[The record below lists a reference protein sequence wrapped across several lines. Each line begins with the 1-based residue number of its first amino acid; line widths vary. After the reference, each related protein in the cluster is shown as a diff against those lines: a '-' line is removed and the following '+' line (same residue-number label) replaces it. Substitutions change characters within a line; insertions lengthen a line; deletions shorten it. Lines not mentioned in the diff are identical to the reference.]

1 MTGWRVLA
9 VVAGTAIVAYDTW
22 DLVRAL
28 VVPRPAT
35 SGLVAACTRTLR
47 RGLHRLA
54 VRRHSFE
61 ARDRALAT
69 IEPSLIL
76 VRLLLWMV
84 IGYAGFALVLYG
96 VGHRTLAHAFVD
108 SGSSITTLGFATEP
122 GSVSA
127 VITFL
132 AAGFGL
138 VVVALQIAF
147 LPALYDAF
155 NRREVLVTMLES
167 RAGTPAWGPE
177 LVARHH
183 LVGIQENL
191 AALYADWER
200 WAADV
205 AESHTSYPILMY
217 LRSPRATN
225 SWVTGLLA
233 VLDSAALALAV
244 NPTTTPVEAR
254 LCLRMGFTCL
264 RDIARVI
271 RIPFDPDPLP
281 DAPIEL
287 TYEEFAAAI
296 DRLARAGV
304 PMDRGPAEAWP
315 DFRGWRVNYESIAY
329 AVADLVYA
337 PNAPWS
343 GRRTGV
349 DEAVLAPAR
358 PTHRAPDKPEGD
370 PAAAT

>member
-1 MTGWRVLA
+1 VTGWRVLA
-9 VVAGTAIVAYDTW
+9 VVAGIAVVAYDTW

-35 SGLVAACTRTLR
+35 KGLVAGIIRPLR

-54 VRRHSFE
+54 VRRRTFA
-61 ARDRALAT
+61 ARDRTLAT
-69 IEPSLIL
+69 VEPALIL

-84 IGYAGFALVLYG
+84 IGYAGFALILYG
-96 VGHRTLAHAFVD
+96 VGHRTLGHALVD

-127 VITFL
+127 VVTFL

-177 LVARHH
+177 LLARHQ
-183 LVGIQENL
+183 LVRIETDL
-191 AALYADWER
+191 AALYAEWER

-205 AESHTSYPILMY
+205 AESHTSYPILLQ

-225 SWVTGLLA
+225 SWVIGLLA
-233 VLDSAALALAV
+233 VLDSAALSLAV
-244 NPTTTPVEAR
+244 NPTTTPVQAR

-271 RIPFDPDPLP
+271 RIPFDPDPRP
-281 DAPIEL
+281 DAPIDL
-287 TYEEFAAAI
+287 PYEEFLEAI
-296 DRLARAGV
+296 WRLERAGV
-304 PMDRGPAEAWP
+304 PMERPPEDAWA

-329 AVADLVYA
+329 RLADLVYA

-343 GRRTGV
+343 GPRTSV
-349 DEAVLAPAR
+349 DDPVLAPAR
-358 PTHRAPDKPEGD
+358 PAHRAPETPEGD

>member
-1 MTGWRVLA
+1 
-9 VVAGTAIVAYDTW
+9 
-22 DLVRAL
+22 
-28 VVPRPAT
+28 
-35 SGLVAACTRTLR
+35 
-47 RGLHRLA
+47 
-54 VRRHSFE
+54 
-61 ARDRALAT
+61 
-69 IEPSLIL
+69 
-76 VRLLLWMV
+76 MV
-84 IGYAGFALVLYG
+84 IGYTGFALILYG
-96 VGHRTLAHAFVD
+96 VGHRALGHAFVD

-127 VITFL
+127 VVTFL

-177 LVARHH
+177 LLARHQ
-183 LVGIQENL
+183 LVRIEQDL

-205 AESHTSYPILMY
+205 AESHTSYPILLQ

-225 SWVTGLLA
+225 SWIIGLLA
-233 VLDSAALALAV
+233 VLDSAALSLAV
-244 NPTTTPVEAR
+244 NPTTTPVQAR

-271 RIPFDPDPLP
+271 RIPFDADPLP

-287 TYEEFAAAI
+287 TYEQFVDAI
-296 DRLARAGV
+296 GRLERAGV
-304 PMDRGPAEAWP
+304 PMERPPAAAWA

-329 AVADLVYA
+329 RLADLVYA
-337 PNAPWS
+337 PPAPWS
-343 GRRTGV
+343 GTRSGV
-349 DEAVLAPAR
+349 VEAVLAPAR
-358 PTHRAPDKPEGD
+358 PAHRAPETPEGD